1 MSERVCK
8 GCGTALPPKTWQG
21 RDRVWC
27 SERCRK
33 RQYDLT
39 CVECGGRVD
48 GTTPGKIPNLD
59 EPVCA
64 SCAAGHYAIWTPEA
78 IVCAIQEW
86 ADIHG
91 EPPRA
96 TDWHSQDET
105 HPWFSTVLW
114 RFGTWNAAIEA
125 AGLTPRNVGHY
136 GRPGEDPA
144 VVAETVRLYRSGLS
158 MYEIARQHGVSHSCV
173 RYRLEKAGE
182 PIQSKRTR
190 ALPLEVRQRVIDA
203 YLAGATIEQAA
214 NAGGVHP
221 NTAWAWLKAAGVKR
235 RHSNDYRQKAAA

>member
-48 GTTPGKIPNLD
+48 GTTPSKIPNLD

-86 ADIHG
+86 ADEHG
-91 EPPRA
+91 GIPPSANDWWRA
-96 TDWHSQDET
+96 RARGYSGACNPNH
-105 HPWFSTVLW
+105 VIA
-114 RFGTWNAAIEA
+114 RFGSWNAGIRA
-125 AGLTPRNVGHY
+125 AGFTPHAGGPLGGGYTPLTSQQRAECARRYAAGESSTSIAADFGCSPLTVVNWVRKAGVEI
-136 GRPGEDPA
+136 RPGFA
-144 VVAETVRLYRSGLS
+144 
-158 MYEIARQHGVSHSCV
+158 
-173 RYRLEKAGE
+173 
-182 PIQSKRTR
+182 KR
-190 ALPLEVRQRVIDA
+190 
-203 YLAGATIEQAA
+203 
-214 NAGGVHP
+214 
-221 NTAWAWLKAAGVKR
+221 
-235 RHSNDYRQKAAA
+235 AAA